1 MNGLAVDPDGLPGLV
16 FQAGPGFLV
25 FNISHGHEHR
35 CKGNKAFLHLL
46 QMSVM
51 GENMTYG
58 DKLQKLFREMERINE
73 TTAGFMA
80 TNVLKKE
87 RILHQEPSKCQD

>member
-1 MNGLAVDPDGLPGLV
+1 MSIGVKEIRL
-16 FQAGPGFLV
+16 
-25 FNISHGHEHR
+25 SSTCCR
-35 CKGNKAFLHLL
+35 CLL
-46 QMSVM
+46 WKKKK
-51 GENMTYG
+51 THG